1 MWTWSIIHPLFL
13 GISAV
18 LPGAYGDSKFKVRA
32 RSGHF
37 VYISVY
43 MKDSPTK
50 RGEMTIT
57 YQAVCYTPVPGG
69 DVDLRTVLRY
79 RRDIITSSSPGPLY
93 RYNDLYN
100 SYDFSD
106 GGNPLE
112 NWKRD
117 VKKTCDFE
125 LKETDMTY
133 FQRNHRRDVY
143 FTLISGKNAV
153 LSRIS

>member
-1 MWTWSIIHPLFL
+1 
-13 GISAV
+13 
-18 LPGAYGDSKFKVRA
+18 
-32 RSGHF
+32 
-37 VYISVY
+37 

-57 YQAVCYTPVPGG
+57 YEAICKKPVPGG
-69 DVDLRTVLRY
+69 DVDLRY

-100 SYDFSD
+100 SYDLSD
-106 GGNPLE
+106 GGDPLE

-133 FQRNHRRDVY
+133 FQRNDKRDVY

-153 LSRIS
+153 LSRISSTLSSWTRFFGPANQ